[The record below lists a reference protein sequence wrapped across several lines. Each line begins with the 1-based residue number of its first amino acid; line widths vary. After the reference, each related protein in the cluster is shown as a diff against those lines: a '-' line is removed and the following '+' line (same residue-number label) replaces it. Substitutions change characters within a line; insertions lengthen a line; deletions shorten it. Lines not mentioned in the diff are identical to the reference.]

1 MRVAIYARVST
12 ERESQETSLSRQIE
26 ELKKF
31 AAGQNWEVV
40 KVVSEKESGFDL
52 ERQGLLEVLE
62 DIADEQIEGVL
73 IQDETRIGRGNN
85 KIAILHQIRKYG
97 GKVISLENGGELRI
111 GEMEGMVLEILAI
124 VEEYQRRLYNH
135 KISRGVRR
143 AMEQGF
149 RPEENLKYT
158 GEGGRKRN
166 ELPLEEILKLRSKK
180 LTFEEI
186 ASTLRGQGFE
196 ASRATVHRRYKE
208 YEESEKERNSQE

>member
-1 MRVAIYARVST
+1 MLKGLKGGDKMKVAIYARVST
-12 ERESQETSLSRQIE
+12 ERESQETSLSRQVE
-26 ELKKF
+26 ELEKF
-31 AAGQNWEVV
+31 AASQNWEVV
-40 KVVSEKESGFDL
+40 KIIREKESGFDI
-52 ERQGLLEVLE
+52 ERAGLLEILE
-62 DIADEQIEGVL
+62 DLSEGRAEGVL

-97 GKVISLENGGELRI
+97 GQVISLENGGELRM

-149 RPEENLKYT
+149 RPEENLKHT

-166 ELPLEEILKLRSKK
+166 DLPYR
-180 LTFEEI
+180 
-186 ASTLRGQGFE
+186 
-196 ASRATVHRRYKE
+196 
-208 YEESEKERNSQE
+208 